1 MPEWRV
7 IGSNPMGSEA
17 GQLSSTQAEQKYAP
31 CVFVTDDDASVR
43 EAIGFLLT
51 AEGVDYMLCASA
63 TELLDEI
70 TPYHRG
76 CILLDVRMPGLD
88 GLQAQQVLNERG
100 LRLPVIFISGHA
112 DVSTAVRAVQAG
124 ALDFLE
130 KPFDDELLLEKIR
143 NALDLDQTEW
153 ESEHERA
160 DIEQRIASLTPRE
173 RQVIEGIFEGKL
185 NKIIADDLDISVRT
199 VEIHRANALDKIG
212 ARNSSDMIRL
222 VLSSRSYRD
231 WLL

>member
-1 MPEWRV
+1 MV
-7 IGSNPMGSEA
+7 SEA
-17 GQLSSTQAEQKYAP
+17 GKLRKTQAEREYAP

-51 AEGVDYMLCASA
+51 AEGLDYRLCASA
-63 TELLDEI
+63 DELLGEI
-70 TPYHRG
+70 TPQHRG

-88 GLQAQQVLNERG
+88 GLQAQQVLNERAIG
-100 LRLPVIFISGHA
+100 LPVIFISGHA

-153 ESEHERA
+153 EHEYERE

-173 RQVIEGIFEGKL
+173 RQVVEGILEGKL

-199 VEIHRANALDKIG
+199 VEIHRANALEKIG

-222 VLSSRSYRD
+222 VLSSHSYRD

>member
-1 MPEWRV
+1 MNSVPDR
-7 IGSNPMGSEA
+7 
-17 GQLSSTQAEQKYAP
+17 GQTYAP

-43 EAIGFLLT
+43 EAIGFLLG
-51 AEGVDYMLCASA
+51 AEGLDYRLCASA
-63 TELLDEI
+63 DELLESV
-70 TPYHRG
+70 TPEHRG

-88 GLQAQQVLNERG
+88 GLQAQHALNERG

-130 KPFDDELLLEKIR
+130 KPFDDELLVEKIR
-143 NALDLDQTEW
+143 NAIELDQSEW
-153 ESEHERA
+153 ESAHERE

-173 RQVIEGIFEGKL
+173 RQVVEGILEGKL

-222 VLSSRSYRD
+222 VLSSHSYRD

>member
-1 MPEWRV
+1 MNSVPDR
-7 IGSNPMGSEA
+7 
-17 GQLSSTQAEQKYAP
+17 GQAYAP

-43 EAIGFLLT
+43 EAIGFLLG
-51 AEGVDYMLCASA
+51 AEGLDYRLCASA
-63 TELLDEI
+63 DELLESV
-70 TPYHRG
+70 TPEHRG

-88 GLQAQQVLNERG
+88 GLQAQHALNERG

-130 KPFDDELLLEKIR
+130 KPFDDELLVEKIR
-143 NALDLDQTEW
+143 NAIELDQSEW
-153 ESEHERA
+153 ESAHERE

-173 RQVIEGIFEGKL
+173 RQVVEGILEGKL

-222 VLSSRSYRD
+222 VLSSHSYRD

>member
-1 MPEWRV
+1 MNSVADR
-7 IGSNPMGSEA
+7 
-17 GQLSSTQAEQKYAP
+17 GQAYAP

-43 EAIGFLLT
+43 EAIGFLLG
-51 AEGVDYMLCASA
+51 AEGLDYRLCASA
-63 TELLDEI
+63 DELLESV
-70 TPYHRG
+70 TPEHRG

-88 GLQAQQVLNERG
+88 GLQAQHALNERG

-130 KPFDDELLLEKIR
+130 KPFDDELLVEKIR
-143 NALDLDQTEW
+143 NAIELDQSEW
-153 ESEHERA
+153 ESAHERE

-173 RQVIEGIFEGKL
+173 RQVVEGILEGKL

-222 VLSSRSYRD
+222 VLSSHSYRD

>member
-1 MPEWRV
+1 MRSVPD
-7 IGSNPMGSEA
+7 S
-17 GQLSSTQAEQKYAP
+17 GQAFAP

-43 EAIGFLLT
+43 EAIGFLLG
-51 AEGVDYMLCASA
+51 AEGLDYRLCASA
-63 TELLDEI
+63 DELLESV
-70 TPYHRG
+70 TPDHRG
-76 CILLDVRMPGLD
+76 CVLLDVRMPGLD
-88 GLQAQQVLNERG
+88 GLQAQTALNERG

-130 KPFDDELLLEKIR
+130 KPFDDELLVEKIR
-143 NALDLDQTEW
+143 NAIELDQSEW
-153 ESEHERA
+153 ESAHERE

-173 RQVIEGIFEGKL
+173 RQVVEGILEGKL

-199 VEIHRANALDKIG
+199 VEIHRANALEKIG

-222 VLSSRSYRD
+222 VLSSHSYRD

>member
-1 MPEWRV
+1 
-7 IGSNPMGSEA
+7 
-17 GQLSSTQAEQKYAP
+17 
-31 CVFVTDDDASVR
+31 
-43 EAIGFLLT
+43 
-51 AEGVDYMLCASA
+51 
-63 TELLDEI
+63 
-70 TPYHRG
+70 
-76 CILLDVRMPGLD
+76 MPGLD
-88 GLQAQQVLNERG
+88 GLQAQHALNERG

-130 KPFDDELLLEKIR
+130 KPFDDELLVEKIR
-143 NALDLDQTEW
+143 NAIELDQSEW
-153 ESEHERA
+153 ESAHERE

-173 RQVIEGIFEGKL
+173 RQVVEGILEGKL

-222 VLSSRSYRD
+222 VLSSHSYRD

>member
-1 MPEWRV
+1 MPEYPADPALPV
-7 IGSNPMGSEA
+7 KPEEIE
-17 GQLSSTQAEQKYAP
+17 LSQAQEQRAYAP

-43 EAIGFLLT
+43 EAIGFLLDSE
-51 AEGVDYMLCASA
+51 AFDYMLCASA
-63 TELLDEI
+63 DELLEAI
-70 TPYHRG
+70 SPRHRG

-88 GLQAQQVLNERG
+88 GLQAQTVLNDRAI
-100 LRLPVIFISGHA
+100 RLPVIFISGHA

-143 NALDLDQTEW
+143 NALELDQSEW

-173 RQVIEGIFEGKL
+173 RQVVEGILEGKL
-185 NKIIADDLDISVRT
+185 NKVIAYDLDISVRT
-199 VEIHRANALDKIG
+199 VEIHRANALEKIG
-212 ARNSSDMIRL
+212 ARNSSEMIRL
-222 VLSSRSYRD
+222 VLSSHSYRD